1 MRLASKQKR
10 RSFRGG
16 LTPVN
21 TAIYQVTH
29 SLLATTK
36 SRRKSEPHVIVA
48 RFVDRTIGR
57 PVMSAAGLSSQGTI
71 AVGEVLTNPEYMK
84 SLLQD
89 APQNW
94 QEMNL
99 EAVIESPITNGTSG
113 PSRVEAVYFIWVGTF
128 VPGP

>member
-1 MRLASKQKR
+1 
-10 RSFRGG
+10 
-16 LTPVN
+16 
-21 TAIYQVTH
+21 
-29 SLLATTK
+29 
-36 SRRKSEPHVIVA
+36 
-48 RFVDRTIGR
+48 
-57 PVMSAAGLSSQGTI
+57 MSAAGLSSQGTI